1 MCFPGTFLDST
12 ILLNDE
18 RLSVK
23 GYLMIRA
30 DHPSNTKRGSA
41 CIYNEKYLLHMRKID
56 ICILNNVLQPK

>member
-1 MCFPGTFLDST
+1 
-12 ILLNDE
+12 
-18 RLSVK
+18 
-23 GYLMIRA
+23 MIRA